1 MAGEGSLGLK
11 YLVEAGGLVLA
22 HPCARPLRGDLTVD
36 QNCSRQF
43 SEPLEL
49 SSKTPDL
56 GQ

>member
-22 HPCARPLRGDLTVD
+22 HPCTRPLRGDLTVN

-43 SEPLEL
+43 SEPREL